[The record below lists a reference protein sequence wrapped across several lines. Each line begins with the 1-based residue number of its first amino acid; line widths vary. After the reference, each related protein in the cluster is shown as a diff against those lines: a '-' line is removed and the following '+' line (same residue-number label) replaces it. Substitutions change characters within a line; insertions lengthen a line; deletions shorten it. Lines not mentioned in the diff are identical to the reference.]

1 MPIYPQISQY
11 PIRRTRH
18 TRTITNTLE
27 DGSRIALAD
36 SLAATIRWNLSYS
49 GLSDSELS
57 VIQTFFESAEGRL
70 NTFSF
75 ADPTANLLLWSEDYS
90 QTVWQRNSLL
100 QLAAGIGDPLGSS
113 RATRI
118 TNTGSGDLNLVQTLP
133 LPGTWTCCW
142 SIYLRSDVSQTVHL
156 LRDSNETAV
165 TSGPDW
171 QRFHYNSAGSA
182 SGTTSD
188 FGVTFPAGSSI
199 NVFGAQVEVQAAAST
214 YIPTN
219 SSSGIYP
226 NTRFDSD
233 TLRVRLDA
241 PNSNSCD
248 VTLFSN
254 AG

>member
-1 MPIYPQISQY
+1 MPIYPQLSQY
-11 PIRRTRH
+11 PILRTRH

-100 QLAAGIGDPLGSS
+100 QIAAGIGDPLGSS

-142 SIYLRSDVSQTVHL
+142 SIYLRSDVSQTIHL
-156 LRDSNETAV
+156 VCDSNALAV
-165 TSGPDW
+165 IAGPDW
-171 QRFHYNSAGSA
+171 RRFQYTC
-182 SGTTSD
+182 SGSD
-188 FGVTFPAGSSI
+188 FGITFPAGSSI
-199 NVFGAQVEVQAAAST
+199 EVFGAQVEVQAAAST

>member
-1 MPIYPQISQY
+1 MPIYPQLSQY

-27 DGSRIALAD
+27 DGSRIALPD
-36 SLAATIRWNLSYS
+36 PLAATIRWNLSYS

-57 VIQTFFESAEGRL
+57 LLQAFFESAEGRL

-100 QLAAGIGDPLGSS
+100 QIAAGIGDPLGSS

-118 TNTGSGDLNLVQTLP
+118 TNTGSGDLTLVQTLP
-133 LPGTWTCCW
+133 LPATWTCCF
-142 SIYLRSDVSQTVHL
+142 SVYLRSDVSQTVHL
-156 LRDSNETAV
+156 VCDSNAMAV
-165 TSGPDW
+165 MVGPDW
-171 QRFHYNSAGSA
+171 RRFQYTC
-182 SGTTSD
+182 SGSD
-188 FGVTFPAGSSI
+188 FGITFPAGSSI
-199 NVFGAQVEVQAAAST
+199 EVFGAQVEAQAAAST
-214 YIPTN
+214 YIPTK

-233 TLRVRLDA
+233 TLKVRLDA